1 MFVFKALPSESNRGS
16 TVIVKSNEVVLTDLL
31 EDFEDFLR
39 GCGFVFDGHLEIV
52 EESAMEDAE
61 DGS

>member
-1 MFVFKALPSESNRGS
+1 MFVFKALPSENNRGS

-52 EESAMEDAE
+52 EESIMEDTE